1 MLQHTV
7 ALLILSSGLQL
18 AAAEGGAV
26 AMTTP
31 VIRELEPSVD
41 HNHCTTRQFQH
52 QTFCHEGVWFVFYS
66 DGRDFRCQTSA
77 DGGKTWRRAEQP
89 VAPAPNGSSSFDVL
103 KVGDAVYISH
113 AFFPQGRYD
122 VNAPYAKDPRRKGEY
137 RHEGRSMKGRIEGQ
151 AIRWLPDVTLG
162 FSPDYCNLVRDT
174 GGHLWIFSRKDQQG
188 VAWRS
193 RRPDDAREWLPKAV
207 CIPQTGR
214 HALDAAALD
223 GGKLYAVSLLT
234 TDGTLYGNLH
244 DGKAWGREAV
254 LVASGLTRVAGDDRR
269 LSLGFD
275 PARKRLHL
283 VYVDARGAL
292 RHRHLDSPYRAEHW
306 RPALASPGRQLA
318 RGVFTAAVS
327 IDASRTP
334 CELIITY
341 GIERYLGRD
350 TRRRLGEL
358 VARRFDGQQW
368 RGEPV
373 LVSQPATIHNWYP
386 NVNQDASAGLCVLY
400 SRSVDKTQ
408 LGTPLA
414 VMASILRPG
423 P

>member
-1 MLQHTV
+1 M
-7 ALLILSSGLQL
+7 S
-18 AAAEGGAV
+18 
-26 AMTTP
+26 TP

-66 DGRDFRCQTSA
+66 DGTNFRYQTSA
-77 DGGKTWRRAEQP
+77 DGGKTWRRADHP

-103 KVGDAVYISH
+103 TVGDAVYISH
-113 AFFPQGRYD
+113 ALFPQGRYD
-122 VNAPYAKDPRRKGEY
+122 VNAPYAKDPKRRGEY
-137 RHEGRSMKGRIEGQ
+137 RHEGRVKKGRIEGR

-174 GGHLWIFSRKDQQG
+174 GGHLWIFSRQAQQG
-188 VAWRS
+188 VAWRT
-193 RRPDDAREWLPKAV
+193 RRPDDVREWLPKAV
-207 CIPQTGR
+207 CIPHKGR

-223 GGKLYAVSLLT
+223 GGKLYAASLLT
-234 TDGTLYGNLH
+234 TEGTLYGNLY
-244 DGKAWGREAV
+244 DGNAWGPQPTLIAR
-254 LVASGLTRVAGDDRR
+254 GLTRVAGDDRR
-269 LSLGFD
+269 LSLEFD

-283 VYVDARGAL
+283 VYVDVQGVL

-306 RPALASPGRQLA
+306 RPALASPGRELA

-327 IDASRTP
+327 IDTSRTP

-350 TRRRLGEL
+350 RRRRMGEL
-358 VARRFDGQQW
+358 VARRFDGQHW
-368 RGEPV
+368 RGAPV
-373 LVSQPATIHNWYP
+373 LVSQPETLHNWYP
-386 NVNQDASAGLCVLY
+386 NVNQDTGTGLCVLY
-400 SRSVDKTQ
+400 SRSVDKTR

-414 VMASILRPG
+414 VMASVLQPC